1 MDSIWIIF
9 WVFFAL
15 CIIGFLALVK
25 KTFPTEIK
33 VKSLAMD
40 AMIIAIIVIMG
51 LIPQVGYIM
60 ILPGLSL
67 TLVHLPV
74 LLGCYIG
81 GPKKGLLYGLVFGL
95 TSWYQAMFNMSG
107 LNIFFIYPWISVLP
121 RVLFGFIAGLV
132 FSFLRKLLKGKDKFY
147 VTSGTSFLL
156 TVIHTALVFSCLFI
170 FYPTEMISL
179 FGSTQEITQGVT
191 FFFFGVILLGAA
203 GEALLAA
210 ILIPILGKVFK
221 EVSVLKK
228 E

>member
-1 MDSIWIIF
+1 MDTIWIIF

-15 CIIGFLALVK
+15 CVIGFLALVK

-147 VTSGTSFLL
+147 VTSGASFLL
-156 TVIHTALVFSCLFI
+156 TVVHTALVFSCLFI

-179 FGSTQEITQGVT
+179 FGSSQEITQGVT

>member
-15 CIIGFLALVK
+15 CIIGFLALIK

-156 TVIHTALVFSCLFI
+156 TVVHTALVFSCLFI

>member
-1 MDSIWIIF
+1 MDTIWILF

-121 RVLFGFIAGLV
+121 RVLFGFIAGSV

>member
-1 MDSIWIIF
+1 MDTIWILF

-156 TVIHTALVFSCLFI
+156 TVVHTALVFSCLFI

-179 FGSTQEITQGVT
+179 FGSSQEITQGVT

>member
-1 MDSIWIIF
+1 MDTIWIIF

-51 LIPQVGYIM
+51 LIPQVGYIT

>member
-1 MDSIWIIF
+1 MDTIWILF

-15 CIIGFLALVK
+15 CTIGFLALVK

-156 TVIHTALVFSCLFI
+156 TVVHTALVFSCLFI

>member
-25 KTFPTEIK
+25 KTFPAEIK

>member
-1 MDSIWIIF
+1 MDTIWILF

-179 FGSTQEITQGVT
+179 FGSSQEITQGVT
-191 FFFFGVILLGAA
+191 FFFFGVILLGGA

>member
-1 MDSIWIIF
+1 MDTIWILF

-132 FSFLRKLLKGKDKFY
+132 LSFLRKLLKGNDKFY
-147 VTSGTSFLL
+147 VTSGASFLL
-156 TVIHTALVFSCLFI
+156 TVIHTSLVFSCLFI